1 MNLASKTI
9 VPNSKTII
17 KLHPLAKQLNKLIV
31 EAYVLGDQQDF
42 LASIMSTFNCEEGIP
57 IHNISLISQG
67 SGTNEYQIIGG
78 CFNLIFDIHNI
89 NSYNFDNTLFHSYS
103 QSKRNSKA
111 EFEQDVIAF
120 IYLDFIRAISL
131 LSLKKPGFME
141 PELRKLTKKYKSEI
155 WNKLFKGNKNY
166 LRQIDYA
173 SLLDIKRDTISK
185 QLK

>member
-9 VPNSKTII
+9 IPNSKTIM

-31 EAYVLGDQQDF
+31 EAYVLGEQQDF
-42 LASIMSTFNCEEGIP
+42 LASMMSMFNCEKDIP
-57 IHNISLISQG
+57 MHNISLISQG

-89 NSYNFDNTLFHSYS
+89 NSENSLFHSYR
-103 QSKRNSKA
+103 QLKRGSKA
-111 EFEQDVIAF
+111 EFEQDIIAF

-141 PELRKLTKKYKSEI
+141 PELRKLTKKYKSEV
-155 WNKLFKGNKNY
+155 WSKLFKENNNY

-173 SLLDIKRDTISK
+173 RLLDIKRDTISK